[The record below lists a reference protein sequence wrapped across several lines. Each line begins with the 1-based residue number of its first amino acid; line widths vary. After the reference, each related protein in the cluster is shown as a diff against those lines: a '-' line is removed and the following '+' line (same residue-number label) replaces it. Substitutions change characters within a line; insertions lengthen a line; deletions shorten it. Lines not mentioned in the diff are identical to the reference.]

1 MLSMNDKSMSWH
13 ISCNYLVI
21 EIVKMFRSLKRLP
34 RSKDSLVGH
43 SKGFWTMLNVN
54 DTCKSCPFGY
64 KISQN
69 T

>member
-13 ISCNYLVI
+13 ICYNYLVI

-54 DTCKSCPFGY
+54 DK
-64 KISQN
+64 
-69 T
+69 